1 MKFLDKTLDIA
12 RSLVRPHPL
21 RDWYIVLAFVTVVF
35 ISVVATTTGLFLGIR
50 SGSITTPPNIAV
62 GALPSISREKLEE
75 TVAEYELR
83 QINYVAGNI
92 RTPDV
97 SDPSR

>member
-12 RSLVRPHPL
+12 RSLVQPHPL
-21 RDWYIVLAFVTVVF
+21 RDWYIVLALVTVVF
-35 ISVVATTTGLFLGIR
+35 ISVVTTTTSLFLGIR
-50 SGSITTPPNIAV
+50 SGSITTPPNTAV
-62 GALPSISREKLEE
+62 GVLPSISREKLEE

-83 QINYVAGNI
+83 QINYNAGNI

-97 SDPSR
+97 PDPSR